1 MRNLSDTER
10 HNPPFVL
17 NTISICFLSLQCA
30 VDCFIFSIRETPWR
44 QIKKQSNPI
53 QKKKAHSRGGS
64 DNGLRRMISGA
75 QEPATARGDIQTFEG
90 QMGQEPRRERN
101 WWDGDSM

>member
-1 MRNLSDTER
+1 MRNLPDTEQ
-10 HNPPFVL
+10 HNPSFVL

-44 QIKKQSNPI
+44 QIKKRSNPI
-53 QKKKAHSRGGS
+53 QKKAHSRGGS
-64 DNGLRRMISGA
+64 DNGLRRIISRA
-75 QEPATARGDIQTFEG
+75 QEPATTRDNIQTFEG
-90 QMGQEPRRERN
+90 QTGQGPRRERN